1 MSSIE
6 TDLKLSWS
14 GVSTS
19 VTQEW
24 LEEFKVAVEMQK
36 SKAFREYRVSRI
48 IELSQRQLYE
58 LEANK
63 DSDDF
68 MQTLAWN
75 IGELYCWQQDG
86 EIIEPPV
93 QAN

>member
-36 SKAFREYRVSRI
+36 SKAFREYRVTRI
-48 IELSQRQLYE
+48 IELSQRQLDE
-58 LEANK
+58 LEENK

-68 MQTLAWN
+68 M
-75 IGELYCWQQDG
+75 
-86 EIIEPPV
+86 
-93 QAN
+93 

>member
-48 IELSQRQLYE
+48 IEQSQRQLDD
-58 LEANK
+58 LEENK

>member
-36 SKAFREYRVSRI
+36 SKAFREYRVTRI
-48 IELSQRQLYE
+48 IELSQRQLDE
-58 LEANK
+58 LEENK
-63 DSDDF
+63 DPDDF

>member
-36 SKAFREYRVSRI
+36 SKAFREYRVTRI
-48 IELSQRQLYE
+48 IELSQRQLDE
-58 LEANK
+58 LEENK

-93 QAN
+93 HTN

>member
-48 IELSQRQLYE
+48 IELSQRQLDE

-75 IGELYCWQQDG
+75 IGELYFWQKMSCSSKYRRSS
-86 EIIEPPV
+86 
-93 QAN
+93 